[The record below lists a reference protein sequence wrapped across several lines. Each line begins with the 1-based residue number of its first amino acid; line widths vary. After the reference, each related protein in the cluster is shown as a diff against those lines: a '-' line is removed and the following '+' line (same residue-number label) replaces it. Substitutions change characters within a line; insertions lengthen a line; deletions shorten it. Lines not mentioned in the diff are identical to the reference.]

1 MAKTLTV
8 KDPVTGI
15 AYTLEYTRK
24 TVEAMEKNGFVAAD
38 VERKPMTLLP
48 TLFAGAFLAHH
59 RFVKRDVI
67 DKIYAGMPKKDELIG
82 KLVEMYND
90 PIIALLDEPVESEE
104 NPTWTANW

>member
-24 TVEAMEKNGFVAAD
+24 AVEMMEREGFVVTEVD
-38 VERKPMTLLP
+38 NKPMTSLP
-48 TLFAGAFLAHH
+48 ALFAGAFKAHH

-67 DKIYAGMPKKDELIG
+67 DRIYAGMSNKEELIG
-82 KLVEMYND
+82 KLVDMYND
-90 PIIALLDEPVESEE
+90 PIIALLAAPADSEE

>member
-24 TVEAMEKNGFVAAD
+24 TVELMEKEGFVATE
-38 VERKPMTLLP
+38 VENKPMTSLPALL
-48 TLFAGAFLAHH
+48 AGAFKTHH
-59 RFVKRDVI
+59 RLVKRDVI
-67 DKIYAGMPKKDELIG
+67 DRIYAGMPKKDELIG

-90 PIIALLDEPVESEE
+90 PIIALLDEPAESEE

>member
-1 MAKTLTV
+1 MAKMLTV

-24 TVEAMEKNGFVAAD
+24 TVELMEKEGFVATE
-38 VERKPMTLLP
+38 VENKPMTSFP
-48 TLFAGAFLAHH
+48 ALFAGAFKAHH

-67 DKIYAGMPKKDELIG
+67 DRIYAGMPKKDELIG

-90 PIIALLDEPVESEE
+90 PIIALLDEPAESEE

>member
-15 AYTLEYTRK
+15 EYTLEYTRN
-24 TVEAMEKNGFVAAD
+24 TVALMEKEGFD
-38 VERKPMTLLP
+38 VTQVGNKLMTGI
-48 TLFAGAFLAHH
+48 TALFEGAFKAHH

-67 DKIYAGMPKKDELIG
+67 DRIYAGMSKKDELIG

-90 PIIALLDEPVESEE
+90 PIIALLDEPAESEE

>member
-1 MAKTLTV
+1 MAKTLTI
-8 KDPVTGI
+8 KDPMTGI

-24 TVEAMEKNGFVAAD
+24 TVELMEKEGFVATEVD
-38 VERKPMTLLP
+38 SKPMTGIP
-48 TLFAGAFLAHH
+48 ALFAGAFKAHH

-67 DKIYAGMPKKDELIG
+67 DRIYAGMSKKDELIG

>member
-24 TVEAMEKNGFVAAD
+24 TVEAMEKNGFVTAD

-67 DKIYAGMPKKDELIG
+67 DMIYAGMPKKDELIG

-90 PIIALLDEPVESEE
+90 PIIALLDEPAESEE

>member
-24 TVEAMEKNGFVAAD
+24 TVELMEKEGFVATE
-38 VERKPMTLLP
+38 VENKPMTSLHA
-48 TLFAGAFLAHH
+48 LFAGAFKAHH
-59 RFVKRDVI
+59 RLVKRDVI
-67 DKIYAGMPKKDELIG
+67 DRIYAGMPKKDELIG

-90 PIIALLDEPVESEE
+90 PIIALLDEPAESEE

>member
-15 AYTLEYTRK
+15 AYNLEYTRK
-24 TVEAMEKNGFVAAD
+24 SVELMEREGFD
-38 VERKPMTLLP
+38 VTKVESKPMTNLP
-48 TLFAGAFLAHH
+48 ALFAGAFKAHH

-67 DKIYAGMPKKDELIG
+67 DRIYAGMPKKHELIG

-90 PIIALLDEPVESEE
+90 PIIALLDEPAESEE